1 MLDTLDIKVFT
12 RDSGGT
18 GAIHSQ
24 SYVTDSTGPSQLT
37 YNLGAVPGSN
47 PSVIVKVSN
56 VILADSEYTIDW
68 GANTVTISNPSDN
81 TELNIT
87 TVERTGQ
94 NILDFGTLVA
104 DGSSATYETT
114 VEYVNN
120 MSIHVTLDGS
130 KTDVTILNVN
140 NRAAI
145 RFDVTPAEDIVIH
158 YTAFTN
164 NVQVNYSQITKDS
177 FTASG
182 VTNTFVL
189 SEAPFY
195 SLPTAYNILVK
206 VDNKIL
212 NAGYNIQFNITDSNR
227 QYKLESFQQPGNALQ
242 ASDVKVFLN
251 GTEIITPTQ
260 WRFDIFTSSINLS
273 DGVGEVGDILEV
285 YVITDGD
292 YQLDGTTLTLDTTP
306 TADSV
311 VEIFNFSNHN
321 ILGIE
326 RINYDVVSRDTL
338 LTEDIQYVT
347 YNRLTVGEITLR
359 KPAHSTEYVWVT
371 VNSELLSPSI
381 DYYLTDSKTKV
392 VLNKRPAANDII
404 EVIHFAAD
412 INVPKFAYRQFKD
425 ILNRTH
431 FKRLDIEETK
441 LAKDLRYFDLR
452 IEVVDASK
460 LPEPNKY
467 ANVPGVVFIAGERI
481 EYFVKEGNLL
491 RQLRRGTL
499 GTGVKD
505 INVTGTGVHDQG
517 PSKTIPYKD
526 VTQVQEVT
534 VPDSPSATILLNFKA
549 SSVNDFEIFVAGKR
563 LRKTTLE
570 SFNPV
575 LALDSPEGDSTL
587 AAEFTL
593 LNTYDGSNNILTSS
607 VVLLDTPVANQK
619 ISIMRKIGRP
629 WTDLG
634 VSLGETQTDIGYFLR
649 AGTSALPE

>member
-1 MLDTLDIKVFT
+1 M
-12 RDSGGT
+12 
-18 GAIHSQ
+18 
-24 SYVTDSTGPSQLT
+24 
-37 YNLGAVPGSN
+37 
-47 PSVIVKVSN
+47 
-56 VILADSEYTIDW
+56 
-68 GANTVTISNPSDN
+68 
-81 TELNIT
+81 
-87 TVERTGQ
+87 
-94 NILDFGTLVA
+94 
-104 DGSSATYETT
+104 
-114 VEYVNN
+114 
-120 MSIHVTLDGS
+120 
-130 KTDVTILNVN
+130 
-140 NRAAI
+140 
-145 RFDVTPAEDIVIH
+145 
-158 YTAFTN
+158 
-164 NVQVNYSQITKDS
+164 
-177 FTASG
+177 
-182 VTNTFVL
+182 
-189 SEAPFY
+189 
-195 SLPTAYNILVK
+195 
-206 VDNKIL
+206 
-212 NAGYNIQFNITDSNR
+212 
-227 QYKLESFQQPGNALQ
+227 
-242 ASDVKVFLN
+242 
-251 GTEIITPTQ
+251 
-260 WRFDIFTSSINLS
+260 
-273 DGVGEVGDILEV
+273 
-285 YVITDGD
+285 
-292 YQLDGTTLTLDTTP
+292 
-306 TADSV
+306 
-311 VEIFNFSNHN
+311 
-321 ILGIE
+321 
-326 RINYDVVSRDTL
+326 SRDTL